1 MSLLSRLTIIA
12 VSCALLTPHTASADM
27 AMWVVDASKSTLSFQ
42 GNEEGKDFKGVFE
55 RFSSDIQFSPDR
67 LEKSSIRVTVE
78 TASAHTGE
86 KAYDGSIAGGDWFNT
101 SVFPQAVFEAHGFK
115 DMGQDKEGLRNYE
128 AAGKLTI
135 LGVTKDITL
144 PFSLKAEGKNTRA
157 FGRIVLKRLDFGL
170 GAKADATASMVAD
183 NVTVTFDITAHP

>member
-1 MSLLSRLTIIA
+1 MSFFSRFTMLA
-12 VSCALLTPHTASADM
+12 ASCFLLTPHTASADM

-42 GNEEGKDFKGVFE
+42 GSEDGKNFKGIFE
-55 RFSSDIQFSPDR
+55 RFSPDIQFSPDK
-67 LEKSSIRVTVE
+67 LDASHIRVTVE

-86 KAYDGSIAGGDWFNT
+86 KAYDGSIAGGDWFNAT
-101 SVFPQAVFEAHGFK
+101 VFPQAVFEAHGFK
-115 DMGQDKEGLRNYE
+115 DMGQDKEGLHNYE

-135 LGVTKDITL
+135 LGVTKDLTL
-144 PFSLKAEGKNTRA
+144 PFSLKTEGKNTRA
-157 FGRIVLKRLDFGL
+157 FGSIVIKRLDFGL